1 VEKQVVPLHVH
12 NDSEIW
18 FEVNDEIKMLTKN
31 IDSIRFENL
40 IRAAQ
45 NKQKI
50 SIVNK
55 TIFQE
60 AYYSVLLEGIN
71 ITEYE
76 ARELIERR
84 KIKSDSCARQILNSY
99 SAVNFII
106 SNSNRYL
113 DENTIMQLY
122 RIVSMGSMPPGPG
135 RRASQ
140 DIFAELM
147 DFYNHYEYNPLIK
160 SCIIYYYIVHNN
172 LFPDCNSWLG
182 RLLSVMYLLKN
193 DYKFGKFCSPAK
205 AILQNAGELNM
216 DFSNSGG
223 ELTGFIEAMLKVYYI
238 AAIEASNRLKSEYGL
253 KAISKAFRDKL
264 DGYSRF
270 QIKTI
275 NRIATGKIESITISE
290 YQKITGLNYRN
301 ARMELEE
308 LEEHGLFK
316 KIKSGNKFVFILNEF
331 DETGNRTIS

>member
-1 VEKQVVPLHVH
+1 MEKQVVPLHLQNGCEV
-12 NDSEIW
+12 W
-18 FEVNDEIKMLTKN
+18 FEVNEDIKMLTKN
-31 IDSIRFENL
+31 IDCIRFENL
-40 IRAAQ
+40 IRAAH
-45 NKQKI
+45 NKKKV

-60 AYYSVLLEGIN
+60 AYYSALLEGIN
-71 ITEYE
+71 ITEHE

-84 KIKSDSCARQILNSY
+84 QIKNDSCARQILNSY

-113 DENTIMQLY
+113 DENTIVQLH
-122 RIVSMGSMPPGPG
+122 RIVSMGSMPYGSG
-135 RRASQ
+135 RRTNQ
-140 DIFAELM
+140 DTFAELM

-160 SCIIYYYIVHNN
+160 SCIIYYYVVHSNI
-172 LFPDCNSWLG
+172 FSDCNSWLG

-205 AILQNAGELNM
+205 AILQNAAELNI
-216 DFSNSGG
+216 DFSNDSG
-223 ELTGFIEAMLKVYYI
+223 ELTSFIEAMLKVYYI
-238 AAIEASNRLKSEYGL
+238 AAVEASNKLKSEYGL
-253 KAISKAFRDKL
+253 KAISKAFREKL

-316 KIKSGNKFVFILNEF
+316 KIKSGNKFVFILNDF